1 MTRSTII
8 NRQSTKNFDEARWE
22 GLGCWPIPQA
32 EINKNPNLEQNPGW
46 EASNTDAQYRDL
58 Y

>member
-46 EASNTDAQYRDL
+46 VAK
-58 Y
+58 